1 MSMARI
7 LALGTLALAASHA
20 SAGMVYINSPLA
32 PIASSTA
39 TSGQAKFRFSNS
51 NWDQSL
57 DRGTGTTSGNF
68 ISAHIGNYQVLNNRE
83 FHFSLSHTPGQGF
96 VFSVLNTNNGTT
108 TTLAWG
114 TFPSLTNATAQTP
127 QINGVSP
134 TAAFNGLLIEARATR
149 ANSVLSFRELSFT
162 GPSLTVAN
170 GAFVNG
176 YVAPGVNG
184 PGDSSGFHNQEIVA
198 NTNLANHAWT
208 FSGLIS
214 ATRDSSSAGDEEVK
228 FTVGTRQYVTSIPIP
243 TPGAAALAGL
253 AGVALLRRRR
263 A

>member
-1 MSMARI
+1 MSFART
-7 LALGTLALAASHA
+7 LALGTLALAASNA
-20 SAGMVYINSPLA
+20 SAGMVYFNSPLA
-32 PIASSTA
+32 PIASSTS
-39 TSGQAKFRFSNS
+39 TSAQAKFRFSNS

-96 VFSVLNTNNGTT
+96 VFTVLNTSNGTA

-114 TFPSLTNATAQTP
+114 SFTTLTNPTVLTA

-134 TAAFNGLLIEARATR
+134 VAAFNGLQIEATATR
-149 ANSVLSFRELSFT
+149 ANSAVYFRELSFT
-162 GPSLTVAN
+162 GSSLTVAN
-170 GAFVNG
+170 GSLMNG
-176 YVAPGVNG
+176 YIVPSEHG
-184 PGDSSGFHNQEIVA
+184 PGDASGLYTQEIVA

-214 ATRDSSSAGDEEVK
+214 ATRDSGSAGDEEVK
-228 FTVGTRQYVTSIPIP
+228 FTVGTRQFVTSIPIP
-243 TPGAAALAGL
+243 APGAGALAGL
-253 AGVALLRRRR
+253 ASIPLLRRRR